1 MQLPT
6 QTIAGWL
13 AGRFVLLLVILA
25 ALVALDAYRDES
37 SLLTAQLK
45 GLVPDAELIAR
56 LESGRDSLAD
66 FAAAQVQD
74 VNERL
79 QAAQTQTEVALDLRI
94 SVLARE
100 IAATES
106 RRRTSTQ
113 KTLALLTGKGF
124 EDDLRTEI
132 ELQLLTAERDAL
144 QRLRGQLAEH
154 RSLLRTTAQDF
165 ENARLRTLQT
175 YDAYLARKAALER
188 FEAAQ
193 PILGRL
199 PGAAAWRE
207 RNRLV
212 EEANRA
218 AREYDVAGTSF
229 YVARGRLAKAR
240 SVSRVE
246 AELVESAGAAIL
258 TPLDDLIATKRATLD
273 SAERQA
279 ERIQRTVRKVFVNA
293 LLILVLITLAPVGI
307 KAFWYFVVAPAA
319 SRRPPIRLRQRA
331 GGAPDVIQA
340 DSPDTTLRA
349 KVSAVSQE
357 IRIGEHEE
365 LLVHPDFL
373 QSSADRGRKDT
384 KWVLDWGYPLT
395 SLAAGMVA
403 LTRIRAAGAEPFVVS
418 SKTDPFA
425 EVGVLELPEGA
436 SLVLQPRNLV
446 GVVQNVS
453 RPIWITRH
461 WRFGLGAWITFQFR
475 YLVFEGP
482 GRLIVQG
489 CRGVRIEAA
498 DRGRSIDQGATIGF
512 SANLDYSRRRS
523 ETFGAYL
530 MGMRGLFNDNF
541 SGGPG
546 ILVYEEMPYFGRK
559 SGITGRGLE
568 GLTDG
573 LLKVFGI

>member
-1 MQLPT
+1 LQLPT

-13 AGRFVLLLVILA
+13 ASRFVLLLVILA

-37 SLLTAQLK
+37 SLLRAQLK
-45 GLVPDAELIAR
+45 GLVPDAELVAR

-66 FAAAQVQD
+66 FATGQVQE

-79 QAAQTQTEVALDLRI
+79 QAAQMQSERDLDLRI
-94 SVLARE
+94 AVLARE
-100 IAATES
+100 IAATER

-124 EDDLRTEI
+124 EEDLRTEI

-144 QRLRGQLAEH
+144 QRLQGQLSER

-165 ENARLRTLQT
+165 EGARVRTLQT
-175 YDAYLARKAALER
+175 YDAYLARKAALDR
-188 FEAAQ
+188 FDAGQ
-193 PILGRL
+193 PILSRV
-199 PGAAAWRE
+199 PGSAAWRE

-212 EEANRA
+212 EDANRA

-240 SVSRVE
+240 SVSRIE

-258 TPLDDLIATKRATLD
+258 MPLEDLIAAKRATLE

-279 ERIQRTVRKVFVNA
+279 ERIQRTVQKVFFNA
-293 LLILVLITLAPVGI
+293 LLILVLVTLAPMGI
-307 KAFWYFVVAPAA
+307 KAFWYYLVAPAA
-319 SRRPPIRLRQRA
+319 SRRPPIRLRQSA
-331 GGAPDVIQA
+331 GSAPDVIAA
-340 DSPDTTLRA
+340 DRLDTASRV

-357 IRIGEHEE
+357 IRVGDHEE

-373 QSSADRGRKDT
+373 QSSADRGRMDT
-384 KWVLDWGYPLT
+384 KWVLDWSYPLT
-395 SLAAGMVA
+395 SMAAGMVA
-403 LTRIRAAGAEPFVVS
+403 LTRIRAAGAESFVVS

-436 SLVLQPRNLV
+436 ALVLQPRNLV
-446 GVVQNVS
+446 GIVQNVG
-453 RPIWITRH
+453 RPIWITHR

-475 YLVFEGP
+475 YLIFEGP

-489 CRGVRIEAA
+489 CRGVRIEAG

-530 MGMRGLFNDNF
+530 LGMRGLFNDNF

-546 ILVYEEMPYFGRK
+546 IYVYEEMPYFGRK

>member
-56 LESGRDSLAD
+56 LEHGRNDLAE
-66 FAAAQVQD
+66 FSAIEVKG

-79 QAAQTQTEVALDLRI
+79 RAAQTQTERALDLRI
-94 SVLARE
+94 AVLARE

-113 KTLALLTGKGF
+113 KTLALLSGKGF
-124 EDDLRTEI
+124 EEDLRTEI

-144 QRLRGQLAEH
+144 QRLKGQLTER
-154 RSLLRTTAQDF
+154 RSLLRTTAEDF

-175 YDAYLARKAALER
+175 YDAYLVRKAALDR
-188 FEAAQ
+188 FEAGQ
-193 PILGRL
+193 SILGRV
-199 PGAAAWRE
+199 PGSAPWRE

-212 EEANRA
+212 QDANRA
-218 AREYDVAGTSF
+218 AREYEMAGTGF
-229 YVARGRLAKAR
+229 YVARERLGKAR
-240 SVSRVE
+240 SVSRIE

-258 TPLDDLIATKRATLD
+258 TPLDDLIATKRAALE

-293 LLILVLITLAPVGI
+293 LLILVLVTLAPVGI

-319 SRRPPIRLRQRA
+319 SRRPPIRLRQHA
-331 GGAPDVIQA
+331 GAAENAIPG
-340 DSPDTTLRA
+340 DSPDAAWRA

-403 LTRIRAAGAEPFVVS
+403 LTRIRAAGAESFVVS

-425 EVGVLELPEGA
+425 EIGVLELSDGSA
-436 SLVLQPRNLV
+436 LVLQPRNLV
-446 GVVQNVS
+446 GVVQNVG
-453 RPIWITRH
+453 RPIRITRH

-475 YLVFEGP
+475 YLIFEGP

-498 DRGRSIDQGATIGF
+498 NRGRSIDQGATIGF

-546 ILVYEEMPYFGRK
+546 CYVYEEMP
-559 SGITGRGLE
+559 
-568 GLTDG
+568 
-573 LLKVFGI
+573 

>member
-1 MQLPT
+1 LQLPT

-13 AGRFVLLLVILA
+13 AGRFVLLLVIIA

-45 GLVPDAELIAR
+45 GLLPDAELVAR

-66 FAAAQVQD
+66 FAAAHVQE

-79 QAAQTQTEVALDLRI
+79 RASQTQTDRALDLRI
-94 SVLARE
+94 AGLARE

-124 EDDLRTEI
+124 EEDLRTEI

-144 QRLRGQLAEH
+144 QRLKGQLTER

-175 YDAYLARKAALER
+175 YDAYLDRRAALER
-188 FEAAQ
+188 FEAGQ
-193 PILGRL
+193 SILNRM
-199 PGAAAWRE
+199 PGSSAWLE

-212 EEANRA
+212 RDVNRA
-218 AREYDVAGTSF
+218 AREYDVAGTGF
-229 YVARGRLAKAR
+229 YVARARLGKAR
-240 SVSRVE
+240 SVSRIE

-258 TPLDDLIATKRATLD
+258 TPLDDLIGTKRAALE

-293 LLILVLITLAPVGI
+293 LLILVLVTLAPVGI

-319 SRRPPIRLRQRA
+319 SRRPSIRLRQHA
-331 GGAPDVIQA
+331 GGAPGVIPA
-340 DSPDTTLRA
+340 DPPDTALRA

-395 SLAAGMVA
+395 SLAAGMVV
-403 LTRIRAAGAEPFVVS
+403 LTRIRAAGAESFVVS

-436 SLVLQPRNLV
+436 SMVLQPRNLV
-446 GVVQNVS
+446 GVVQNVG
-453 RPIWITRH
+453 RPVRITRH

-475 YLVFEGP
+475 YLVFAGP

-546 ILVYEEMPYFGRK
+546 FYVYAEMPYFGRK
-559 SGITGRGLE
+559 AGITGRGLE

>member
-1 MQLPT
+1 
-6 QTIAGWL
+6 
-13 AGRFVLLLVILA
+13 
-25 ALVALDAYRDES
+25 
-37 SLLTAQLK
+37 
-45 GLVPDAELIAR
+45 
-56 LESGRDSLAD
+56 
-66 FAAAQVQD
+66 
-74 VNERL
+74 
-79 QAAQTQTEVALDLRI
+79 
-94 SVLARE
+94 
-100 IAATES
+100 
-106 RRRTSTQ
+106 
-113 KTLALLTGKGF
+113 
-124 EDDLRTEI
+124 
-132 ELQLLTAERDAL
+132 
-144 QRLRGQLAEH
+144 
-154 RSLLRTTAQDF
+154 
-165 ENARLRTLQT
+165 LQT
-175 YDAYLARKAALER
+175 YDAYRARKAALDR
-188 FEAAQ
+188 FEAEQ
-193 PILGRL
+193 SILDRV
-199 PGAAAWRE
+199 PGSAAWRD

-212 EEANRA
+212 QDANRA
-218 AREYDVAGTSF
+218 AREYDLAGTGF
-229 YVARGRLAKAR
+229 YVARDRLRKAR

-246 AELVESAGAAIL
+246 TELVESAGAAIL
-258 TPLDDLIATKRATLD
+258 TPLDDLVATKRAALE

-279 ERIQRTVRKVFVNA
+279 ERIQRTVQKVFANA
-293 LLILVLITLAPVGI
+293 LLILVLVSLAPVGI

-319 SRRPPIRLRQRA
+319 SRRPPIRLRQHA
-331 GGAPDVIQA
+331 GVAANAVPADLPDA
-340 DSPDTTLRA
+340 ALRA

-384 KWVLDWGYPLT
+384 KWVLDWSYPLT

-403 LTRIRAAGAEPFVVS
+403 LTRIRAAGAESFVVS

-436 SLVLQPRNLV
+436 ALVLQPRNLV
-446 GVVQNVS
+446 GVVQNVG
-453 RPIWITRH
+453 RPVRIERR

-475 YLVFEGP
+475 YLIFEGP

-498 DRGRSIDQGATIGF
+498 GRGRSIDQGATIGF

-546 ILVYEEMPYFGRK
+546 FCVYEEMPYFGK
-559 SGITGRGLE
+559 KAGITGRGLE

-573 LLKVFGI
+573 VLKVFGI

>member
-1 MQLPT
+1 LQLPT
-6 QTIAGWL
+6 QSIAGWL
-13 AGRFVLLLVILA
+13 AGRFVLLLVIIA

-45 GLVPDAELIAR
+45 GLLPDADLVAR

-66 FAAAQVQD
+66 FATTQVQE

-79 QAAQTQTEVALDLRI
+79 RVAQTQTDRALDMRI

-124 EDDLRTEI
+124 EEDLRTEI

-144 QRLRGQLAEH
+144 QRLKGQLTER

-165 ENARLRTLQT
+165 ENARLRTLRT
-175 YDAYLARKAALER
+175 YDVYQARKAALER
-188 FEAAQ
+188 FEAGQ
-193 PILGRL
+193 SMLDRV
-199 PGAAAWRE
+199 PGSAAWRE

-212 EEANRA
+212 QDANRA

-240 SVSRVE
+240 SVSRIE

-279 ERIQRTVRKVFVNA
+279 ERIQRTVQKVFVNA
-293 LLILVLITLAPVGI
+293 LLILVLVTLAPVGI

-319 SRRPPIRLRQRA
+319 SRRPPIRLRPSV
-331 GGAPDVIQA
+331 GGAPNAMPAVPTDTA
-340 DSPDTTLRA
+340 SPA

-357 IRIGEHEE
+357 IRIGENEE

-395 SLAAGMVA
+395 SLAAGMVV
-403 LTRIRAAGAEPFVVS
+403 LTRIRAAGAESFVVS

-425 EVGVLELPEGA
+425 EIGVLELSAGA
-436 SLVLQPRNLV
+436 ALVLQPRNLV
-446 GVVQNVS
+446 GVVQDVG
-453 RPIWITRH
+453 RPIRITRH
-461 WRFGLGAWITFQFR
+461 WRFGLGAWVTFQFR
-475 YLVFEGP
+475 YLVFSGP

-489 CRGVRIEAA
+489 CRVVRIEAA

-546 ILVYEEMPYFGRK
+546 YCVYEEMPYFGRK
-559 SGITGRGLE
+559 AGITGRGLE

>member
-1 MQLPT
+1 MQFPT
-6 QTIAGWL
+6 QTIAGWM

-25 ALVALDAYRDES
+25 TLVALDAYRDES
-37 SLLTAQLK
+37 SLLKAQLK
-45 GLVPDAELIAR
+45 GLVPDAELVTR
-56 LESGRDSLAD
+56 LESGRDGLAE
-66 FAAAQVQD
+66 FAGAGVRA

-79 QAAQTQTEVALDLRI
+79 RAAQTQTDRALDLRI
-94 SVLARE
+94 ADLARE

-106 RRRTSTQ
+106 RRRSSTQ
-113 KTLALLTGKGF
+113 KTLALLTGNGF
-124 EDDLRTEI
+124 EEDLRTEI

-144 QRLRGQLAEH
+144 QRLKGQLAER

-175 YDAYLARKAALER
+175 YDAYLARRAALER
-188 FEAAQ
+188 LEAGQ
-193 PILGRL
+193 TILNRM
-199 PGAAAWRE
+199 PGSSAWLE

-212 EEANRA
+212 REVNRA
-218 AREYDVAGTSF
+218 AREYDVAGTGF
-229 YVARGRLAKAR
+229 YVARDRLAKAR
-240 SVSRVE
+240 SISRIE
-246 AELVESAGAAIL
+246 AERIESAGAAIL
-258 TPLDDLIATKRATLD
+258 TPLDDLIAAKRATLE
-273 SAERQA
+273 SAELQA
-279 ERIQRTVRKVFVNA
+279 QRIQRTVQRVFVNA
-293 LLILVLITLAPVGI
+293 LLILVLVTLAPVGI

-319 SRRPPIRLRQRA
+319 SRRPPIRLRQNA
-331 GGAPDVIQA
+331 GGAPDVI
-340 DSPDTTLRA
+340 PVVPTDTALRA

-357 IRIGEHEE
+357 IRVGEHEE

-395 SLAAGMVA
+395 SLAAGMVV
-403 LTRIRAAGAEPFVVS
+403 LTRIRAASAESFVVS
-418 SKTDPFA
+418 SKSDPFA
-425 EVGVLELPEGA
+425 EIGVLELSEGA
-436 SLVLQPRNLV
+436 ALVLQPRNLV
-446 GVVQNVS
+446 GVVQNVG
-453 RPIWITRH
+453 RPIRITRH

-475 YLVFEGP
+475 YLVFAGP

-546 ILVYEEMPYFGRK
+546 CYVYEEMPYFGRK
-559 SGITGRGLE
+559 AGITGRGLE

>member
-1 MQLPT
+1 LQLPT

-66 FAAAQVQD
+66 FAAAEVQQI
-74 VNERL
+74 NERL
-79 QAAQTQTEVALDLRI
+79 RAAQMQTDRDLDLRI
-94 SVLARE
+94 AVLTRE

-124 EDDLRTEI
+124 EEDLRTEI

-144 QRLRGQLAEH
+144 QRLQGQLTER

-165 ENARLRTLQT
+165 ERARLRTLQT
-175 YDAYLARKAALER
+175 YDAYLARKAALDR
-188 FEAAQ
+188 FEAGQ
-193 PILGRL
+193 SMLGRV
-199 PGAAAWRE
+199 PGSAAWRE
-207 RNRLV
+207 RNRLLQD
-212 EEANRA
+212 ANRA

-240 SVSRVE
+240 SVSRIE

-258 TPLDDLIATKRATLD
+258 TPLEDLIAAKRATLE

-279 ERIQRTVRKVFVNA
+279 ERIQRTIRKVFVNA
-293 LLILVLITLAPVGI
+293 LLILVLVTLAPVGI

-319 SRRPPIRLRQRA
+319 SRRPPIRLRASA
-331 GGAPDVIQA
+331 GGVPDVIAA
-340 DSPDTTLRA
+340 DLPDKALRA
-349 KVSAVSQE
+349 KFSAVSQE

-403 LTRIRAAGAEPFVVS
+403 LTRIRGAGAESVVVS

-446 GVVQNVS
+446 GVVQKVG
-453 RPIWITRH
+453 RPIWIARH

-546 ILVYEEMPYFGRK
+546 YYVYEEMPYFGK
-559 SGITGRGLE
+559 KVGITGRGLE

>member
-13 AGRFVLLLVILA
+13 AGRFVLLLVIIA

-56 LESGRDSLAD
+56 LEQGRDSLAD
-66 FAAAQVQD
+66 FSAVQVQG

-79 QAAQTQTEVALDLRI
+79 RAAQTQTAGSLDLRI
-94 SVLARE
+94 AVLARE

-124 EDDLRTEI
+124 EEDLRTEI

-144 QRLRGQLAEH
+144 RKLKEQLAER
-154 RSLLRTTAQDF
+154 RSMLRTTAQDF

-188 FEAAQ
+188 FETEQ
-193 PILGRL
+193 PMLGRV
-199 PGAAAWRE
+199 PGSAAWRE

-212 EEANRA
+212 QEVNRA
-218 AREYDVAGTSF
+218 AREYDVAGTGF
-229 YVARGRLAKAR
+229 YVARSRLGQAR
-240 SVSRVE
+240 SVSRIE
-246 AELVESAGAAIL
+246 KELVESAGASIL
-258 TPLDDLIATKRATLD
+258 TPLDDLIATKRAALE

-279 ERIQRTVRKVFVNA
+279 ERIQSTVRKVFVNA
-293 LLILVLITLAPVGI
+293 LLILVLVTLAPVGI

-319 SRRPPIRLRQRA
+319 SRRPPIRLRQSA
-331 GGAPDVIQA
+331 GVSPSTIPEDPPDA
-340 DSPDTTLRA
+340 ALRA
-349 KVSAVSQE
+349 RVSAVSQE

-384 KWVLDWGYPLT
+384 KWVLDWRYPLT

-403 LTRIRAAGAEPFVVS
+403 LTRIRAAGPEPFVVS

-436 SLVLQPRNLV
+436 ALVLQPRNLV
-446 GVVQNVS
+446 GVVQRVG
-453 RPIWITRH
+453 RPIRIERR

-475 YLVFEGP
+475 YLVFAGP

-498 DRGRSIDQGATIGF
+498 GGGRSIDQGATIGF

-541 SGGPG
+541 SGSPG
-546 ILVYEEMPYFGRK
+546 YYVYEEMPYFGK
-559 SGITGRGLE
+559 KAGITGRGLE

-573 LLKVFGI
+573 VLKVFGI

>member
-1 MQLPT
+1 LQLPT

-56 LESGRDSLAD
+56 LEHGRNDLAE
-66 FAAAQVQD
+66 FSAIEVKG

-79 QAAQTQTEVALDLRI
+79 RAAQTQTERALDLRI
-94 SVLARE
+94 AVLARE

-113 KTLALLTGKGF
+113 KTLALLSGKGF
-124 EDDLRTEI
+124 EEDLRTEI

-144 QRLRGQLAEH
+144 QRLKGQLTER
-154 RSLLRTTAQDF
+154 RSLLRTTAEDF

-175 YDAYLARKAALER
+175 YDAYLVRKAALDR
-188 FEAAQ
+188 FEAGQ
-193 PILGRL
+193 SILGRV
-199 PGAAAWRE
+199 PGSAPWRE

-212 EEANRA
+212 QDVNRA
-218 AREYDVAGTSF
+218 AREYEMAGTGF
-229 YVARGRLAKAR
+229 YVARERLGKAR
-240 SVSRVE
+240 SVSRIE

-258 TPLDDLIATKRATLD
+258 TPLDDLIATKRAALE

-293 LLILVLITLAPVGI
+293 LLILVLVTLAPVGI

-319 SRRPPIRLRQRA
+319 SRRPPIRLRQHA
-331 GGAPDVIQA
+331 GAAENAIPG
-340 DSPDTTLRA
+340 DSPDAAWRA

-403 LTRIRAAGAEPFVVS
+403 LTRIRAAGAESFVVS

-425 EVGVLELPEGA
+425 EIGVLELSDGSA
-436 SLVLQPRNLV
+436 LVLQPRNLV
-446 GVVQNVS
+446 GVVQNVG
-453 RPIWITRH
+453 RPIRITRH

-475 YLVFEGP
+475 YLIFEGP

-498 DRGRSIDQGATIGF
+498 NRGRSIDQGATIGF

-546 ILVYEEMPYFGRK
+546 CYVYEEMP
-559 SGITGRGLE
+559 
-568 GLTDG
+568 
-573 LLKVFGI
+573 

>member
-1 MQLPT
+1 
-6 QTIAGWL
+6 
-13 AGRFVLLLVILA
+13 V
-25 ALVALDAYRDES
+25 
-37 SLLTAQLK
+37 
-45 GLVPDAELIAR
+45 
-56 LESGRDSLAD
+56 
-66 FAAAQVQD
+66 
-74 VNERL
+74 
-79 QAAQTQTEVALDLRI
+79 
-94 SVLARE
+94 
-100 IAATES
+100 IAA
-106 RRRTSTQ
+106 
-113 KTLALLTGKGF
+113 
-124 EDDLRTEI
+124 DLP
-132 ELQLLTAERDAL
+132 D
-144 QRLRGQLAEH
+144 
-154 RSLLRTTAQDF
+154 
-165 ENARLRTLQT
+165 
-175 YDAYLARKAALER
+175 KA
-188 FEAAQ
+188 
-193 PILGRL
+193 P
-199 PGAAAWRE
+199 
-207 RNRLV
+207 
-212 EEANRA
+212 
-218 AREYDVAGTSF
+218 
-229 YVARGRLAKAR
+229 
-240 SVSRVE
+240 
-246 AELVESAGAAIL
+246 
-258 TPLDDLIATKRATLD
+258 
-273 SAERQA
+273 
-279 ERIQRTVRKVFVNA
+279 
-293 LLILVLITLAPVGI
+293 
-307 KAFWYFVVAPAA
+307 
-319 SRRPPIRLRQRA
+319 
-331 GGAPDVIQA
+331 
-340 DSPDTTLRA
+340 RA
-349 KVSAVSQE
+349 KFSAVSQE

-403 LTRIRAAGAEPFVVS
+403 LTRIRGAGAESFVVS

-446 GVVQNVS
+446 GVVQKVG
-453 RPIWITRH
+453 RPIWIARH

-546 ILVYEEMPYFGRK
+546 YYVYEEMPYFGK
-559 SGITGRGLE
+559 KVGITGRGLE

>member
-1 MQLPT
+1 LQLPT

-13 AGRFVLLLVILA
+13 AGRFVLLLVIIA

-45 GLVPDAELIAR
+45 GLVPDAELVAR

-66 FAAAQVQD
+66 FAAAQVQE

-79 QAAQTQTEVALDLRI
+79 RTAQTQTDRALDLRI
-94 SVLARE
+94 AGLVRE

-124 EDDLRTEI
+124 EEDLRTEI
-132 ELQLLTAERDAL
+132 ELQLLAAERDAL
-144 QRLRGQLAEH
+144 QRLKGQLAER
-154 RSLLRTTAQDF
+154 RSLLRTTAEDF

-175 YDAYLARKAALER
+175 YDVYLARRAALER
-188 FEAAQ
+188 FEAGQ
-193 PILGRL
+193 SMLNRM
-199 PGAAAWRE
+199 PGSSAWRE

-212 EEANRA
+212 QDVNRA
-218 AREYDVAGTSF
+218 AREYDAAGTGF
-229 YVARGRLAKAR
+229 YVARDRLAKAR
-240 SVSRVE
+240 SISRIE

-258 TPLDDLIATKRATLD
+258 TPLDDLIATKRATLE

-279 ERIQRTVRKVFVNA
+279 ERIQRTVQKVFVNA
-293 LLILVLITLAPVGI
+293 LLILVLVTLAPVGI

-319 SRRPPIRLRQRA
+319 SRRPPIRLRQSA
-331 GGAPDVIQA
+331 GGAPDVIPA
-340 DSPDTTLRA
+340 VPTETALRA

-395 SLAAGMVA
+395 SLAAGMVV
-403 LTRIRAAGAEPFVVS
+403 LTRIRQAGAESFVVS

-425 EVGVLELPEGA
+425 EIGVLELSDGTA
-436 SLVLQPRNLV
+436 LVLQPRNLV
-446 GVVQNVS
+446 GVVQDVG
-453 RPIWITRH
+453 RPIRITRH

-475 YLVFEGP
+475 YLIFAGP

-546 ILVYEEMPYFGRK
+546 CYVYEEMPYFGRK
-559 SGITGRGLE
+559 AGITGRGLE

>member
-1 MQLPT
+1 MQFPT
-6 QTIAGWL
+6 QTIAGWM

-25 ALVALDAYRDES
+25 TLVALDAYRDES
-37 SLLTAQLK
+37 SLLKAQLK
-45 GLVPDAELIAR
+45 GLVPDAELVTR
-56 LESGRDSLAD
+56 LESGRDGLAES
-66 FAAAQVQD
+66 AGAGVRA

-79 QAAQTQTEVALDLRI
+79 RAAQTQTDRALDLRI
-94 SVLARE
+94 ADLARE

-106 RRRTSTQ
+106 RRRSSTQ
-113 KTLALLTGKGF
+113 KTLALLTGNGF
-124 EDDLRTEI
+124 EEDLRTEI

-144 QRLRGQLAEH
+144 QRLKGQLAER
-154 RSLLRTTAQDF
+154 RSLLRATAQDF

-175 YDAYLARKAALER
+175 YDAYLARKAALDR
-188 FEAAQ
+188 FEAERSMLA
-193 PILGRL
+193 RV
-199 PGAAAWRE
+199 PGSAAWRD

-212 EEANRA
+212 QDVNRA
-218 AREYDVAGTSF
+218 AREYGVASTGF
-229 YVARGRLAKAR
+229 YVARDRLRKAR

-246 AELVESAGAAIL
+246 TELVESAGAAIL
-258 TPLDDLIATKRATLD
+258 TPLDDLIATKRAALE

-279 ERIQRTVRKVFVNA
+279 ERIQRTVRKVFVDA
-293 LLILVLITLAPVGI
+293 LLILVLVTLAPVGI

-319 SRRPPIRLRQRA
+319 SRRPPIRLRQHA
-331 GGAPDVIQA
+331 GGAPDAIPA
-340 DSPDTTLRA
+340 DPPDAALRA

-373 QSSADRGRKDT
+373 QSSADLGRKDT
-384 KWVLDWGYPLT
+384 KWVLDWRYPLT

-403 LTRIRAAGAEPFVVS
+403 LTRIRAAGMEPFVVS

-436 SLVLQPRNLV
+436 ALVLQPRNLV
-446 GVVQNVS
+446 GVVQNVG
-453 RPIWITRH
+453 RPVRIERR

-475 YLVFEGP
+475 YLIFEGP

-498 DRGRSIDQGATIGF
+498 GRGRSIDQGATIGF

-546 ILVYEEMPYFGRK
+546 YYVYEEMPYFGRK
-559 SGITGRGLE
+559 AGLTGRGLE